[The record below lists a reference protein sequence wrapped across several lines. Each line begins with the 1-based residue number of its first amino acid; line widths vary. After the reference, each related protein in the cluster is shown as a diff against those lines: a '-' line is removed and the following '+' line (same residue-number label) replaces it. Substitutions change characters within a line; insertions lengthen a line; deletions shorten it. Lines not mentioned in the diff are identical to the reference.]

1 MPVGQITPQVEKF
14 QAFTSTRPDLM
25 FKVTRIGC
33 GIAGFDGL
41 DIAPLFV
48 GAPDKCVF
56 DTAWYQTIG
65 GSCDYWGHVA

>member
-1 MPVGQITPQVEKF
+1 
-14 QAFTSTRPDLM
+14 M

-33 GIAGFDGL
+33 GIAGFDDL

-48 GAPDKCVF
+48 GAPDNCLF

-65 GSCDYWGHVA
+65 DSCDDWGHVA